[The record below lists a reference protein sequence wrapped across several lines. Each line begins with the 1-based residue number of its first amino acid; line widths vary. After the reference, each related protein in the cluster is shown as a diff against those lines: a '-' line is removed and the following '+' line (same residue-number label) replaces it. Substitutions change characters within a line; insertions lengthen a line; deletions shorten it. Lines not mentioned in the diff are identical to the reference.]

1 MISLGQFIE
10 AHEKAIES
18 DLMRVGYELNDIGG
32 SLTWRALDS
41 FIRNLSLNSATMRE
55 LNPELARW
63 DTQLQTNTILAD
75 IYDMLAALNYN
86 VLCMA
91 SKQKPQQPKPYP
103 RPGKNEDEDK
113 KKIGKGALPVAELED
128 WFEQKRRKYAE
139 RNDRSCKSYGD
150 NNPEYAGSAADHSE

>member
-10 AHEKAIES
+10 AHKKAIEA
-18 DLMRVGYELNDIGG
+18 DLMKVGYELNDIG
-32 SLTWRALDS
+32 SALSWRALDS
-41 FIRNLSLNSATMRE
+41 FIRNLSLSSATMRE

-113 KKIGKGALPVAELED
+113 KKIGKGALPVADLQE
-128 WFEQKRRKYAE
+128 WFEQKRRKYGE
-139 RNDRSCKSYGD
+139 RHG
-150 NNPEYAGSAADHSE
+150 

>member
-1 MISLGQFIE
+1 
-10 AHEKAIES
+10 
-18 DLMRVGYELNDIGG
+18 
-32 SLTWRALDS
+32 
-41 FIRNLSLNSATMRE
+41 MRE

-103 RPGKNEDEDK
+103 RPGKKEDEDK
-113 KKIGKGALPVAELED
+113 KKIGKGALPVADLRE
-128 WFEQKRRKYAE
+128 WFEQKRRKYGE
-139 RNDRSCKSYGD
+139 RNGRGRTCDD
-150 NNPEYAGSAADHSE
+150 NDHTKYAGSPADDS

>member
-1 MISLGQFIE
+1 LL
-10 AHEKAIES
+10 K
-18 DLMRVGYELNDIGG
+18 VGYELDDIGG
-32 SLTWRALDS
+32 ALSWGALDS

-63 DTQLQTNTILAD
+63 DTQLQTNAILAD

-103 RPGKNEDEDK
+103 RPNQKEDDNR
-113 KKIGKGALPVAELED
+113 KKIGKGALPVAELSE
-128 WFEQKRRKYAE
+128 WFEQRRKKYAE
-139 RNDRSCKSYGD
+139 RNDRSRPCDSHD
-150 NNPEYAGSAADHSE
+150 HPEYAGSPAEDSE

>member
-1 MISLGQFIE
+1 
-10 AHEKAIES
+10 
-18 DLMRVGYELNDIGG
+18 
-32 SLTWRALDS
+32 
-41 FIRNLSLNSATMRE
+41 MRE

-103 RPGKNEDEDK
+103 RPNQKEEENR
-113 KKIGKGALPVAELED
+113 KKIGKGAMPVAELNE
-128 WFEQKRRKYAE
+128 WFEQRRKKYAE
-139 RNDRSCKSYGD
+139 RNDRSSTRHGD
-150 NNPEYAGSAADHSE
+150 DHPEYAGGTAEDSD

>member
-1 MISLGQFIE
+1 M
-10 AHEKAIES
+10 K
-18 DLMRVGYELNDIGG
+18 VGYELNDIGG
-32 SLTWRALDS
+32 SLSWRALDS

-91 SKQKPQQPKPYP
+91 SKQKPQQPKSYP

-113 KKIGKGALPVAELED
+113 KKIGKGALPVADLRE
-128 WFEQKRRKYAE
+128 WFEQKRREKKEKMIEVAQA
-139 RNDRSCKSYGD
+139 K
-150 NNPEYAGSAADHSE
+150 

>member
-32 SLTWRALDS
+32 SLSWRALDS

-103 RPGKNEDEDK
+103 RPGKKEDEDK
-113 KKIGKGALPVAELED
+113 KRIGKGALPVAELKE
-128 WFEQKRRKYAE
+128 WFEQKRREHGE
-139 RNDRSCKSYGD
+139 RDGRGRPRNGHD
-150 NNPEYAGSAADHSE
+150 NPKHAGSPADNI

>member
-1 MISLGQFIE
+1 
-10 AHEKAIES
+10 
-18 DLMRVGYELNDIGG
+18 
-32 SLTWRALDS
+32 
-41 FIRNLSLNSATMRE
+41 MRE

-103 RPGKNEDEDK
+103 RPGKKEDEDK
-113 KKIGKGALPVAELED
+113 KKIGKGALPVAELKE
-128 WFEQKRRKYAE
+128 WFEQKRREHGKRDDGSCS
-139 RNDRSCKSYGD
+139 RNGHSDPK
-150 NNPEYAGSAADHSE
+150 YAGSPADDS